1 MPLKDATLARLV
13 IENVRTH
20 GIVALNPEGA
30 IRAWAAGAEA
40 ITGYSREE
48 ALGLTFADLFTQA
61 DRAAH
66 MPQLEI
72 DTARREG
79 RAEDSRWHRRKDGS
93 LFWANGVTVD
103 LPAKGIL
110 VKIFRDETSAKT
122 AEEQRVLL
130 LNELDHRVKNTLATV
145 QSIAEQT
152 LRSAAVSKHVRDDLT
167 QRLVALSQ
175 AHNVL
180 VAENWAGADLRTLIC
195 QVLAPHERNPS
206 PLQLQGPSVRL
217 HPSQAV
223 SVSLACHE
231 LATNAAKYGA
241 LSVPTGQ
248 VAVEWNLAHNGDGE
262 RFLTLLWT
270 ESGGPPVELPKRQG
284 FGTRLIR
291 RSFENEAGGRAEV
304 QFPPQG
310 VQCSLFL
317 PLKNEEAKDVV
328 TGAADPTSSPD

>member
-13 IENVRTH
+13 IENVRSH
-20 GIVALNPEGA
+20 GIVAFDAAGV
-30 IRAWAAGAEA
+30 IRAWAAGAEE

-48 ALGLTFADLFTQA
+48 ALERNFALLFTEA
-61 DRAAH
+61 DRASG
-66 MPQLEI
+66 MPQIEI
-72 DTARREG
+72 DTARRDG

-110 VKIFRDETSAKT
+110 VKIFRDETLAKA

-130 LNELDHRVKNTLATV
+130 LNELNHRVKNTLATV

-152 LRSAAVSKHVRDDLT
+152 LRSAAVGKSIRDDLT
-167 QRLVALSQ
+167 RRLVALSQ

-195 QVLAPHERNPS
+195 EVMMPYEREPS
-206 PLQLQGPSVRL
+206 PIQLRGPPVRL

-223 SVSLACHE
+223 TLSLACHE
-231 LATNAAKYGA
+231 LVTNAAKYGA
-241 LSVPTGQ
+241 LSVPTGK
-248 VAVEWNLAHNGDGE
+248 VSIDWNLAHNGNGD
-262 RFLTLLWT
+262 RFLTLLWKET
-270 ESGGPPVELPKRQG
+270 DGPAVEPPKRQG

-291 RSFENEAGGRAEV
+291 RSFESEPGSRAEV
-304 QFPPQG
+304 HFPPHG
-310 VQCSLFL
+310 VHCSLFV
-317 PLKNEEAKDVV
+317 PLRDDDTESLQN
-328 TGAADPTSSPD
+328 GAADPPATSN

>member
-20 GIVALNPEGA
+20 GIVAFDPQGV
-30 IRAWAAGAEA
+30 ITAWAAGAEA
-40 ITGYSREE
+40 ITGYARDE
-48 ALGLTFADLFTQA
+48 ALGKNFGLLFTEA
-61 DRAAH
+61 DRASG
-66 MPQLEI
+66 MPQVEI
-72 DTARREG
+72 DTARRQG

-103 LPAKGIL
+103 LPAKRIL

-130 LNELDHRVKNTLATV
+130 LNELNHRVKNTLATV

-152 LRSAAVSKHVRDDLT
+152 LRSAAVGKSVRDDLT
-167 QRLVALSQ
+167 RRLVALSQ

-195 QVLAPHERNPS
+195 EVMAPHEREPS
-206 PLQLQGPSVRL
+206 PIQFRGPPVRL

-231 LATNAAKYGA
+231 LATNAVKYGA
-241 LSVPTGQ
+241 LSVPGGK
-248 VAVEWNLAHNGDGE
+248 VNIDWNLAHNGSGE

-270 ESGGPPVELPKRQG
+270 ESGGPPVEPPKRQG

-291 RSFENEAGGRAEV
+291 RSFESEAGSRAEV
-304 QFPPQG
+304 HFPPHG
-310 VQCSLFL
+310 VHCSLFL
-317 PLKNEEAKDVV
+317 PLRDEETAGQPS
-328 TGAADPTSSPD
+328 GAADPPATAG

>member
-20 GIVALNPEGA
+20 GIVAFSPTGV
-30 IRAWAAGAEA
+30 ITAWAAGAEA
-40 ITGYSREE
+40 ITGYTREE
-48 ALGLTFADLFTQA
+48 AFGLTFADLFTEADQA
-61 DRAAH
+61 TG

-79 RAEDSRWHRRKDGS
+79 RAEDSRWHLRKGGA

-103 LPAKGIL
+103 LPGKGIL
-110 VKIFRDETSAKT
+110 VKIFRDETAAKM

-130 LNELDHRVKNTLATV
+130 LNELNHRVKNTLATV

-152 LRSAAVSKHVRDDLT
+152 LRSADVSKPVRDDLT
-167 QRLVALSQ
+167 RRLVALSQ

-180 VAENWAGADLRTLIC
+180 VAENWAGADLRALLC
-195 QVLAPHERNPS
+195 EVLAPHERKPS
-206 PLQLQGPSVRL
+206 PIRLQGPSVRL

-241 LSVPTGQ
+241 LSVSTGK
-248 VAVEWNLAHNGDGE
+248 VTVDWNLAHNGAGD
-262 RFLTLLWT
+262 RFLTLLWS
-270 ESGGPPVELPKRQG
+270 ESGGPLVMPPKRQG

-291 RSFENEAGGRAEV
+291 RTFENEAGSRAEL
-304 QFPPQG
+304 QFPPHG
-310 VQCSLFL
+310 VHCSLFL
-317 PLKNEEAKDVV
+317 PLKDEDSAG
-328 TGAADPTSSPD
+328 TQAGPADARPS